1 MIMKIILIAAIS
13 ADGKIAQSQ
22 NQNSLEWTSK
32 EDTAFFVAKTKEA
45 GVVVMGRRT
54 FETIGKP
61 LKGRRLIVLSEVL
74 PLTKGESE
82 GVLLEGVEFVNLK
95 PQDLVQRLKQ
105 EGVGELVIAGGS
117 SVYSQFLAAGL
128 VTDVYLTVEPVL
140 FGSGIP
146 LAQGFERIQLSL
158 VEVTKLNEQ
167 TVLLHYQTG
176 LKAL

>member
-1 MIMKIILIAAIS
+1 MKIILIAAIS

-22 NQNSLEWTSK
+22 DQSSLDWTSK

-61 LKGRRLIVLSEVL
+61 LKGRRLIVLGEEVAPGFSL
-74 PLTKGESE
+74 GGAGE
-82 GVLLEGVEFVNLK
+82 VEFVSTSV
-95 PQDLVQRLKQ
+95 QDLVTRLEQ
-105 EGVGELVIAGGS
+105 EGVTQLVIAGGS
-117 SVYSQFLAAGL
+117 SVYSQFLQAGL
-128 VTDVYLTVEPVL
+128 VTDVYLTIEPIL

-146 LAQGFERIQLSL
+146 LAQGFDRIQMSL

-167 TVLLHYQTG
+167 SVLLHYKT
-176 LKAL
+176 A